1 MVGTKILNNGTE
13 AEALSLPSFVGLLVV
28 MVVSIVAL
36 IQTVTLAKA
45 PYRMLM
51 ADNNIVD
58 VYLLTHHLGH
68 LHELIVAPQRL
79 VVWMVDIAETAV
91 ILGTQ
96 YR

>member
-13 AEALSLPSFVGLLVV
+13 AEALSLPSFIGLLVV
-28 MVVSIVAL
+28 MVVSVVAL

-51 ADNNIVD
+51 ADNYIVD
-58 VYLLTHHLGH
+58 VHLLTHHLGY

-79 VVWMVDIAETAV
+79 VVGMVDVTEAAV
-91 ILGTQ
+91 ILGAQ